1 MSSDTPL
8 ISGRR
13 PRVAVATP
21 ELHRLGGT
29 ERVTAEQVERWSLE
43 FDVRVYVSRMVDV
56 RVPPAGFRTVRTIPG
71 PNLLRYLWWFAGNSL
86 VRVREG
92 RRRPEDVTFS
102 PGVNCLDAD
111 AIGIHIV
118 FSKYWRQVRES
129 LALERRVFATLPRAL
144 HRTVYVNLIRLL
156 EHHVYTGPALLW
168 TASRADARE
177 VESRFGRTPGS
188 VAVVPHGVDSEAF
201 HPNNRAARRPNA
213 RRGLQLKADEVL
225 LLFVGNDLAK
235 KGADL
240 ALSALALLPPNVRLA
255 IAGQVPGAEV
265 RMVAERK
272 GVSDRVSVLTHTD
285 DLLTYYAA
293 ADVLVAPSREDS
305 FHLPAL
311 EAMACGIPVVV
322 SARAG
327 VAELVTPDRDAIV
340 LQDPSHVDTIV
351 SAIERIIG
359 DPQFAQELASNGR
372 ALAERCT
379 WDVNARRTADLI
391 ERELRTP
398 RLLVLAPD
406 PGGTGG
412 IQRATRILLRALCD
426 VYGADRVATLA
437 IRNRDEAAVP
447 GRLLRRGRAASGSV
461 RVSHIE
467 RARYF
472 AASVATAR
480 RWRRRL
486 AVFAAHPHLAPV
498 AWASRLVS
506 GAPYAVWCHGIE
518 SWGRLP
524 LFVAMALRAADEV
537 FAPST
542 FTARRIERVAGLP
555 PGSVRVLPHCT
566 SPEIAAGPSGE
577 PAEPPVVLAVARL
590 TPENRYKGVDTLLY
604 AWPRVLERVQA
615 ELLVVGDGPDL
626 PRLRRIAEALDLDG
640 AVRFAGMIP
649 DEELTDA
656 YATSAVF
663 AMPARHRLEP
673 RPQGEGFGLVFI
685 EAGAAGLP
693 VVAGRG
699 GGAEEAVE
707 DGGSGILV
715 DARDHRSVAR
725 AVVGL
730 LLDPQRGRAM
740 GERGRELA
748 TTRFAYDAFR
758 TQVAALVG
766 DLRPK
771 GLW

>member
-1 MSSDTPL
+1 M
-8 ISGRR
+8 
-13 PRVAVATP
+13 
-21 ELHRLGGT
+21 
-29 ERVTAEQVERWSLE
+29 TAEQVERWSLS
-43 FDVRVYVSRMVDV
+43 FDVRVFVSRVVDA
-56 RVPPAGFRTVRTIPG
+56 RVPPAAVRAVRTIPG
-71 PNLLRYLWWFAGNSL
+71 PNLLRYSWWFVGNSL
-86 VRVREG
+86 VRLRNA
-92 RRRPEDVTFS
+92 RRRPVDVTFS

-118 FSKYWRQVRES
+118 FSKYWEQVRRS
-129 LALERRVFATLPRAL
+129 LPLERRVPTMLLRAL
-144 HRTVYVNLIRLL
+144 HRSAYVNLIRLL
-156 EHHVYTGPALLW
+156 ERHVYNGPALLW

-177 VESRFGRTPGS
+177 VEATFGRTSGS
-188 VAVVPHGVDSEAF
+188 VAVVPHGVDAEMF
-201 HPNNRAARRPNA
+201 HPNDRAARRPDA
-213 RRGLQLKADEVL
+213 RRSLRLKADEIL
-225 LLFVGNDLAK
+225 LLLVGNDLAK

-240 ALSALALLPPNVRLA
+240 ALSALTLLPPHVRLA
-255 IAGQVPGAEV
+255 IAGRVPEAEV
-265 RMVAERK
+265 RIVAERN
-272 GVSDRVSVLTHTD
+272 GVVDRVSILPHTD

-293 ADVLVAPSREDS
+293 ADVLLAPSREDA

-327 VAELVTPDRDAIV
+327 VGELVTPDRDAII
-340 LQDPSHVDTIV
+340 LQDPTQVETIV
-351 SAIERIIG
+351 SAIQRIIG
-359 DPQFAQELASNGR
+359 NPGFAQELASNGR
-372 ALAERCT
+372 ALAETCT
-379 WDVNARRTADLI
+379 WDVNARRTTALI

-398 RLLVLAPD
+398 RVLVLAPD

-412 IQRATRILLRALCD
+412 IQRATRVLLRALCD
-426 VYGADRVATLA
+426 LYGADRVGTLA
-437 IRNRDEAAVP
+437 IRRRDGAVIP
-447 GRLLRRGRAASGSV
+447 GRLLRRGRAVSRSA
-461 RVSHIE
+461 RVSPMD
-467 RARYF
+467 RARYL

-486 AVFAAHPHLAPV
+486 AVFAVHPHLAPV
-498 AWASRLVS
+498 AWASRFVS

-518 SWGRLP
+518 SWGHLP
-524 LFVAMALRAADEV
+524 LAVAAALRAANAV

-542 FTARRIERVAGLP
+542 FTARRIEQVAGLR
-555 PGSVRVLPHCT
+555 PGSVRVLPHCV
-566 SPEIAAGPSGE
+566 SPETPAGTSSQR
-577 PAEPPVVLAVARL
+577 ATPPVVLAVARL
-590 TPENRYKGVDTLLY
+590 TREDRYKGVDTLLY
-604 AWPRVLERVQA
+604 AWPRVREKVEATLFI
-615 ELLVVGDGPDL
+615 VGDGPDL

-640 AVRFAGMIP
+640 AVRFAGILP
-649 DEELTDA
+649 DEELANA

-699 GGAEEAVE
+699 GGTEDAVE

-715 DARDHRSVAR
+715 DARDHRSVAD
-725 AVVGL
+725 AVIGL
-730 LLDPQRGRAM
+730 LLDPQRARAM

-758 TQVAALVG
+758 THVAALVR